1 MAIDLYVIIV
11 SEHNLAELRA
21 CLYLQP
27 RTIFM
32 VSSQRMQ
39 TGAQRL
45 LGVLQR
51 QLPHTVVEVLGSTAD
66 TPFSGHDLQE
76 NQQWLER
83 IFLPK
88 LAQIKP
94 SSAQLNMTGGTK
106 TLAYLLTRLYP
117 WQEIHYQPFAN
128 HVPLERF
135 YTQNDTL
142 HLLNTIDLASVD
154 ISPDNHA
161 LLYMDY
167 VRPHSP
173 NITRTHPDSLAI
185 ALLRLEAQQANN
197 HHQGL
202 GAFITLFEQ
211 AWSLPTQELFVT
223 VAIPP
228 TLTLDNVLLERLNA
242 LYLGSHAAPLTR
254 TADGLQIP
262 AAHHKKYT
270 DWRKWISGDW
280 YEQLIEQWLLD
291 YGIDKKHLLSNVQ
304 LSNKT
309 DPQGQ
314 ESDTLLQYKNKL
326 YVIEIKADIPQN
338 KQLGD
343 MENQLTSLA
352 MQLGK
357 VENVL
362 ILSPAIRGRYEP
374 EQWLRFELRCK
385 NKNVKLCVVDSQSS
399 FIKQFFHSPQS

>member
-27 RTIFM
+27 TTILM
-32 VSSQRMQ
+32 VSSHKMQ
-39 TGAQRL
+39 AAAQRL
-45 LGVLQR
+45 LGVLQK
-51 QLPHTVVEVLGSTAD
+51 QLPHTKVEVLTSTTD
-66 TPFSGHDLQE
+66 TPFSGDYLQE

-106 TLAYLLTRLYP
+106 ILAYLLTRIYP
-117 WQEIHYQPFAN
+117 WQEIHYQPLADTI
-128 HVPLERF
+128 PLERF
-135 YTQNDTL
+135 YTQNDSP
-142 HLLNTIDLASVD
+142 HLLPTIDLATAATSD

-173 NITRTHPDSLAI
+173 NIIRKHPDSLAI
-185 ALLRLEAQQANN
+185 ALLRLETQQANN
-197 HHQGL
+197 PHQGL
-202 GAFITLFEQ
+202 GAFIALFEQ
-211 AWSLPTQELFVT
+211 AWSLPTQEPFVNMP
-223 VAIPP
+223 IPP
-228 TLTLDNVLLERLNA
+228 NTHLDESLLARLNN
-242 LYLGSHAAPLTR
+242 LYIGSHAAPLTR
-254 TADGLQIP
+254 TPEGLQIP

-326 YVIEIKADIPQN
+326 YVIEIKADVPQS

-343 MENQLTSLA
+343 MENQLSSLA

-362 ILSPAIRGRYEP
+362 ILSPAIRRRY
-374 EQWLRFELRCK
+374 
-385 NKNVKLCVVDSQSS
+385 
-399 FIKQFFHSPQS
+399 